1 MSQANVELA
10 YRVYEAV
17 NRRDL
22 DALLDLMDGEVEFM
36 SILVGVEGGYR
47 GHAGVRRWWGSIFEF
62 VPDYA
67 VKVDGVRDLGDVTL
81 ATLRPHGHGST
92 SGALVE
98 QRLSQVIHWHNA
110 KAVRLESFRSEA
122 EALKAVGLAE

>member
-1 MSQANVELA
+1 MSQENVDLA

-22 DALLDLMDGEVEFM
+22 DALLDLMDDEVEFM
-36 SILVGVEGGYR
+36 SILVAVEGGYR
-47 GHAGVRRWWGSIFEF
+47 RHAGVRRWWESIFEF

-67 VKVDGVRDLGDVTL
+67 VEVDSVRDLGAVTL
-81 ATLRPHGHGST
+81 ATLRPHGHGSA
-92 SGALVE
+92 SGARVE

-122 EALKAVGLAE
+122 EALKAVGLEE

>member
-1 MSQANVELA
+1 MSQENVELA

-36 SILVGVEGGYR
+36 SILVAVEGGYR
-47 GHAGVRRWWGSIFEF
+47 GHTGVRRWWESIFEF

-67 VKVDGVRDLGDVTL
+67 VEVDGVRDLGAATL

-92 SGALVE
+92 SGAPVE
-98 QRLSQVIHWHNA
+98 QSLSQVIHWHNA

-122 EALKAVGLAE
+122 EALEAVGLQE